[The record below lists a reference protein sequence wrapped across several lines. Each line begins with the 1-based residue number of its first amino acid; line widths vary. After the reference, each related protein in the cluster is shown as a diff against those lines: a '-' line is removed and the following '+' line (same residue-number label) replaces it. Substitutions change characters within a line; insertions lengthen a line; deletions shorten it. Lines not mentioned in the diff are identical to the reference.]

1 MSEQWLTLTEAA
13 RFLGVHANTLR
24 RWANNGSVPYHTT
37 PGGHRRFLISELESL
52 VKNNALTI
60 HQENTGRI
68 WADYALVE
76 TRERLQD
83 TPARWHEVESD
94 KEEKRELG
102 RRLLGLI
109 IQHISNGDEALLMEA
124 ASIGVR
130 YAQSCIR
137 SGLSVTEG
145 LEATMFFRDA
155 MTEVALQMPEVAHI
169 GPEDQVALLRKLNQ
183 VFNTVQKSVVDY
195 YDKYNSPKSHAE

>member
-24 RWANNGSVPYHTT
+24 RWANNGRVPYHTT
-37 PGGHRRFLISELESL
+37 PGGHRRFMISELETL
-52 VKNNALTI
+52 VKNSALTI
-60 HQENTGRI
+60 HQENAGRI

-83 TPARWHEVESD
+83 TPARWQQVEGD
-94 KEEKRELG
+94 REEKRELG

-109 IQHISNGDEALLMEA
+109 IQHISNGDEALLIEA

-169 GPEDQVALLRKLNQ
+169 GPEDQVSLLRKLNQ

-195 YDKYNSPKSHAE
+195 YDKHNGAKSDEK